1 MPAHKTSKLSQSKV
15 ELMACR
21 IVSKA
26 LYAPYHPK
34 ARRLYNILKKRFGF
48 DVIYKTTKTLGDII
62 LKKGRQIQK
71 RLRRNVV
78 YRIPCAQCPKKYGGQ
93 TTATLNKQSTQK
105 LVPKEVQEAN
115 LKSTKNDDGMAQY
128 WF

>member
-1 MPAHKTSKLSQSKV
+1 MPAHKTSKLSQSKE

-34 ARRLYNILKKRFGF
+34 ARRLYNILKKQFGF
-48 DVIYKTTKTLGDII
+48 DVIYKMKKTLGDII

-78 YRIPCAQCPKKYGGQ
+78 YRIPYAQCPKKYVGP
-93 TTATLNKQSTQK
+93 TATLNKQSTQK
-105 LVPKEVQEAN
+105 LVPKEVHEAN
-115 LKSTKNDDGMAQY
+115 LKATKNDDGMAQY
-128 WF
+128 